1 MPLRIYLEWGRWDLI
16 SPHENMNM
24 RAWAREAWNLLR
36 DRGWEPV
43 GGEVWDS
50 TDWASWRNRTGVML
64 GTLFPMEGVE
74 PDLAAWQTD
83 AP

>member
-24 RAWAREAWNLLR
+24 RAWAREAWNLRR

-50 TDWASWRNRTGVML
+50 TDWASWRNRTGVMFEA
-64 GTLFPMEGVE
+64 LFPMEGVE